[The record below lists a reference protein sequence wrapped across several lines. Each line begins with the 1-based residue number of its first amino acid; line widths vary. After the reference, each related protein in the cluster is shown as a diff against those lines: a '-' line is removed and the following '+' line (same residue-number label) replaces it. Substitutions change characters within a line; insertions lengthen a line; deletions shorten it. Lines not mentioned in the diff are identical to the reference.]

1 MQGSESKEEKSIDL
15 SRFLWVGTHQNI
27 VNINSTSCDD
37 ASGDHVLFAKQNEFD
52 KFEKKINT
60 YTKVADE

>member
-15 SRFLWVGTHQNI
+15 SRLLWVGTHQNI

-37 ASGDHVLFAKQNEFD
+37 ASGDHVPFAKQNEFD
-52 KFEKKINT
+52 KFEKKN
-60 YTKVADE
+60 